1 MNPDQTHPGAW
12 FAEEWTALLATVLES
27 LGGER
32 PRLTCEP
39 GSGAT
44 LASHTQEI
52 AAQHGAVL
60 WFEQDFPLPG
70 EPAVW
75 IGAPQNHWSQLAGR
89 VLGAA
94 GVEDATQARETYLEI
109 LQQSLGELS
118 RSAGRRWDQQIDC
131 PALKEQP
138 DAPDAAAF
146 YLVQGA
152 YPDAPIPPVLIAIT
166 GAPED
171 PPAETVALPARGL
184 ETAAAVPA
192 SASQSRTFDLL
203 MGVELPVSVSFGHVQ
218 LALKEVLKLT
228 AGSIIELNRTVDEPV
243 EVIVNNCVVAR
254 GEVVVVEGNYG
265 VRITQVMSRRER
277 LQQSRKYLLPLAS
290 HRR

>member
-1 MNPDQTHPGAW
+1 MNPDPTHPASW
-12 FAEEWTALLATVLES
+12 FAGEFTALLATVLES

-32 PRLTCEP
+32 PDLKCAP
-39 GSGAT
+39 PPSGAT
-44 LASHTQEI
+44 LASASQETGE
-52 AAQHGAVL
+52 QHGAIL
-60 WFEQDFPLPG
+60 WFEQAFPLPG
-70 EPAVW
+70 KPAVW
-75 IGAPQNHWSQLAGR
+75 IGAPQNHWSQLAAR

-109 LQQSLGELS
+109 LQQSLSELA
-118 RSAGRRWDQQIDC
+118 RSAGRRWNQQIDG
-131 PALKEQP
+131 AGLTEQP
-138 DAPDAAAF
+138 SGPPAGEF
-146 YLVQGA
+146 YFVSGA
-152 YPDAPIPPVLIAIT
+152 YPDAPIPPLLIVIT

-171 PPAETVALPARGL
+171 PPAETVEFAAPAAGTSAPGGP
-184 ETAAAVPA
+184 EA
-192 SASQSRTFDLL
+192 SARSKTFELL

-265 VRITQVMSRRER
+265 VRIHQIMSREER
-277 LQQSRKYLLPLAS
+277 LETLP
-290 HRR
+290 

>member
-1 MNPDQTHPGAW
+1 VNPDQTQPGSW

-32 PRLTCEP
+32 PKFTCTVPE
-39 GSGAT
+39 SGVT
-44 LASHTQEI
+44 LAATSQEI
-52 AAQHGAVL
+52 GERHGAIL
-60 WFEQDFPLPG
+60 WFEQGFPLPG
-70 EPAVW
+70 EPAIW
-75 IGAPQNHWSQLAGR
+75 IGAPQKTWSQLAGR

-94 GVEDATQARETYLEI
+94 GVEDADQARETYLEI
-109 LQQSLGELS
+109 LQQSLAELA
-118 RSAGRRWDQQIDC
+118 RSAGRRWNQQLDC
-131 PALKEQP
+131 TALKEQP
-138 DAPDAAAF
+138 SAPPDGEF
-146 YLVQGA
+146 YLVEGA
-152 YPDAPIPPVLIAIT
+152 YPDAPISPLLIAVT

-171 PPAETVALPARGL
+171 PPAETVALP
-184 ETAAAVPA
+184 EPAAQAPA
-192 SASQSRTFDLL
+192 PAGPQSSPSKTFDLL

-265 VRITQVMSRRER
+265 VRIHQIMSRQER
-277 LQQSRKYLLPLAS
+277 LETLP
-290 HRR
+290 